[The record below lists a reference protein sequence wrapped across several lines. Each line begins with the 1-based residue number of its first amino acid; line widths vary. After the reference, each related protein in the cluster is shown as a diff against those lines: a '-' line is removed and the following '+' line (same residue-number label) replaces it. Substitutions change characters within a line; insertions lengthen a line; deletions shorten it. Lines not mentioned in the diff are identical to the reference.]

1 MRGELI
7 LILMLLLTS
16 PAWADHNAGKVGPYN
31 ISFDM
36 NTTPN
41 YKVVVEMPSHGTTA
55 DGVAFTRYNLS
66 IENDNSDYLAWLV
79 LTEYD
84 EPMIAN
90 ITANAEIVAI
100 ALQGAGADQPK
111 FYQPLIDGHPGVLG
125 NFKFQTETKGVQLG
139 QQAAKQTSQQAQI
152 VVAASYSPDGRVME
166 DGSYRGRLNCRII
179 STFPW
184 EVTRDLLYTLH
195 VEVPEEQLTVSLN
208 SST

>member
-7 LILMLLLTS
+7 LITMLLLAG

-31 ISFDM
+31 VSFDM

-41 YKVVVEMPSHGTTA
+41 YKVLVEMPSHGVTS

-66 IENDNSDYLAWLV
+66 IENDDSDYFAWLV
-79 LTEYD
+79 LTDYEK
-84 EPMIAN
+84 PMIAN
-90 ITANAEIVAI
+90 ITANAEIVAV

-111 FYQPLIDGHPGVLG
+111 FYQLLIDGKPGVLG
-125 NFKFQTETKGVQLG
+125 SFRFQNEPKGVQLG
-139 QQAAKQTSQQAQI
+139 QQAARQASQEAQI
-152 VVAASYSPDGRVME
+152 VVAASYSPDWRVME
-166 DGSYRGRLNCRII
+166 DGSYRGRLNCRVI
-179 STFPW
+179 STYPW

-195 VEVPEEQLTVSLN
+195 IEVPKERLN

>member
-7 LILMLLLTS
+7 LITMLLLAS

-41 YKVVVEMPSHGTTA
+41 YKVLVEMPSHGVTY

-66 IENDNSDYLAWLV
+66 IENDDSDYFAWLV
-79 LTEYD
+79 LTEY
-84 EPMIAN
+84 EKPMIAN
-90 ITANAEIVAI
+90 ITANAEIVAV

-111 FYQPLIDGHPGVLG
+111 FYQPLIDGQPGILG
-125 NFKFQTETKGVQLG
+125 SFRFQNEPKGVQLG
-139 QQAAKQTSQQAQI
+139 QHAARQASQEAEI
-152 VVAASYSPDGRVME
+152 VVAASYSPDGKVMD
-166 DGSYRGRLNCRII
+166 DGSYRGRLNCRVI

-195 VEVPEEQLTVSLN
+195 IEVPKELLN
-208 SST
+208 SSA